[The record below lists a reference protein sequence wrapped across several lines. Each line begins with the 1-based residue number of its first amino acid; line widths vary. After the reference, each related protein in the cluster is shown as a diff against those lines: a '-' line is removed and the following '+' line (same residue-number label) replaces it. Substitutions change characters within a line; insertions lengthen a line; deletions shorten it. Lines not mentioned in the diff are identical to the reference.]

1 MPRAAPCLLLVLMV
15 LARSVGGF
23 VRPVLR
29 AAAPRSCS
37 RLFSAVSASQGDG
50 YGGDGVTLQCDAAA
64 GGGAAASLIWCHGL
78 GDTAM
83 GWYQTVGAMLPA
95 IQRGAGGG
103 AVRALLPT
111 APTRPISLNG
121 GMAMPGWSD
130 VYGLSPE
137 DDEDREGFDDG
148 AARLNALIDGEIARG
163 VDARRVLVGGFSQVS
178 VRARARAVEIARA
191 RAPPPPPSRMKRRP
205 RPPFSSLSLSLSL
218 GRAPSSRAGRRARAP
233 HRAAPP
239 GRARRRVRRVLLVAP
254 AARRVPR
261 RARGRRGRRAR
272 AAVPRRRGPRR
283 RARVGARGAALSGPR
298 GLC

>member
-1 MPRAAPCLLLVLMV
+1 MPRAPPCLLLVLMV

-137 DDEDREGFDDG
+137 DDEDREGFDGG

-163 VDARRVLVGGFSQVS
+163 VDGQPLGLHERGVRHVVEALGPTVDVEIVGHPLLAAADLAQLAVLVDAPLERVALLAEHLVEAHAVAVALGVGEHAV
-178 VRARARAVEIARA
+178 AVEEHRHVGHHD
-191 RAPPPPPSRMKRRP
+191 RR
-205 RPPFSSLSLSLSL
+205 
-218 GRAPSSRAGRRARAP
+218 
-233 HRAAPP
+233 
-239 GRARRRVRRVLLVAP
+239 RARRRAHRP
-254 AARRVPR
+254 Q
-261 RARGRRGRRAR
+261 
-272 AAVPRRRGPRR
+272 RRRQREAEAGGGE
-283 RARVGARGAALSGPR
+283 AEHEEDLCLWCGVGACSSRLA
-298 GLC
+298 